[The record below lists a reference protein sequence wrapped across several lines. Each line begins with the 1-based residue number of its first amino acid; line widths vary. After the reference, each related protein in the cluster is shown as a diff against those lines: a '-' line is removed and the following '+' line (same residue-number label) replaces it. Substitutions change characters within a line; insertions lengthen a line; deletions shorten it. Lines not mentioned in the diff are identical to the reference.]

1 MRKYEYEYIIL
12 LWFSVNACDFFVLS
26 NVLLRGIFVLYLCDF
41 LHVMYIGMMLFTM
54 TCSDSLSYV
63 IQAVGIRLVLIILLI
78 LMEVEW
84 STVYSFSLS

>member
-1 MRKYEYEYIIL
+1 MLETFLFSQMFCYEEY
-12 LWFSVNACDFFVLS
+12 
-26 NVLLRGIFVLYLCDF
+26 FVLYLCDF